1 MRLKK
6 RHSAL
11 LVVHLA
17 SPNLSPRALIGA
29 FSGTTGC
36 IGLVLTGPRAAILAA
51 WDSNNI
57 NKEQVMK
64 KILINQVVA
73 ALTLGGVCGATAAED
88 MFMKLDRNGDGF
100 ISAEES
106 IVSEALYKHWSTV
119 DVNNDGRID
128 TAEFSAFEIKS
139 ESSGN

>member
-1 MRLKK
+1 
-6 RHSAL
+6 
-11 LVVHLA
+11 
-17 SPNLSPRALIGA
+17 
-29 FSGTTGC
+29 
-36 IGLVLTGPRAAILAA
+36 
-51 WDSNNI
+51 
-57 NKEQVMK
+57 MK
-64 KILINQVVA
+64 KILINQIVA
-73 ALTLGGVCGATAAED
+73 VLTLGGVCGATAAED

-139 ESSGN
+139 ESSGNKE

>member
-1 MRLKK
+1 
-6 RHSAL
+6 
-11 LVVHLA
+11 
-17 SPNLSPRALIGA
+17 
-29 FSGTTGC
+29 
-36 IGLVLTGPRAAILAA
+36 
-51 WDSNNI
+51 
-57 NKEQVMK
+57 MK
-64 KILINQVVA
+64 KILINQIVA
-73 ALTLGGVCGATAAED
+73 VLTLVGVCGATAAED

-139 ESSGN
+139 ESSGNKE

>member
-1 MRLKK
+1 
-6 RHSAL
+6 
-11 LVVHLA
+11 
-17 SPNLSPRALIGA
+17 
-29 FSGTTGC
+29 
-36 IGLVLTGPRAAILAA
+36 
-51 WDSNNI
+51 
-57 NKEQVMK
+57 MK